1 MTSQALRQYA
11 LLGLLSSRS
20 PRKRKGHFFARR
32 RARKSCS
39 GSSIAASNSRRR
51 CKSGSDRSD
60 HDHYDKDNR
69 RLRSFAPR
77 PRVEVAGTAKLP
89 SSQTP
94 RPHRQEG
101 RFGLEVDL
109 LPWPHRKRRGP
120 VVVVSRSQH
129 YLRSFFIREDPVA
142 VVFLLVDPARPKKG
156 LWYKVRE
163 HRTHPDGNAITHGF
177 ISTTRRV
184 TLAAADPTSPP
195 CSRAISAR
203 YGSKAPSAVAPA

>member
-1 MTSQALRQYA
+1 MHYLAFCRLAAPESGKAIFSRDGAQGRAALDPQ
-11 LLGLLSSRS
+11 SRL
-20 PRKRKGHFFARR
+20 PTRAADAR
-32 RARKSCS
+32 AVQTV
-39 GSSIAASNSRRR
+39 
-51 CKSGSDRSD
+51 D